1 MLQNC
6 LNPDKL
12 EAGLDEAGRGCL
24 FGRVY
29 TAAVILPHDL
39 VEEKGLIIRDSKKV
53 SKKKRAKLR
62 KFIEENAIDYSVA
75 YSESY
80 EIDNDNILKTTMNTM
95 HKAIDGLKIRPE
107 FLLID
112 GNYFIPYHN
121 EEEKIDHRC
130 IIDGDNSFKAIAAAS
145 ILAKEYRD
153 EYIKNL
159 CKENIMYMKYDL
171 HHNKGYGTRT
181 HMEAIKKYGITPE
194 HRRTFGIC
202 KRMPLFNDFEN
213 SDEKEKD
220 NIFVL

>member
-6 LNPDKL
+6 LNSDKL

-29 TAAVILPHDL
+29 VAAVILPHDI

-62 KFIEENAIDYSVA
+62 KFIEENAIDYCVA
-75 YSESY
+75 YSESH
-80 EIDNDNILKTTMNTM
+80 EIDEYNILKTTMNTM
-95 HKAIDGLKIRPE
+95 HKSIDGLKIRPK

-112 GNYFIPYHN
+112 GNYFIPYKN
-121 EEEKIDHRC
+121 GDEQIDHRC

-145 ILAKEYRD
+145 ILAKEYHD
-153 EYIKNL
+153 EYIGKL
-159 CKENIMYMKYDL
+159 CKENPEYMKYDL

-181 HMEAIKKYGITPE
+181 HIEAIEKYGITPE

-202 KRMPLFNDFEN
+202 KRISLFTKNN
-213 SDEKEKD
+213 NTSDE
-220 NIFVL
+220 NVILM

>member
-6 LNPDKL
+6 LDSNRL

-29 TAAVILPHDL
+29 TAAVILPPDL
-39 VEEKGLIIRDSKKV
+39 VEEKGLIIKDSKKV

-62 KFIEENAIDYSVA
+62 KFIEENAIDFSVA

-80 EIDNDNILKTTMNTM
+80 EIDEDNILKTTMNTM
-95 HKAIDGLKIRPE
+95 HKAIDGLKIKPE
-107 FLLID
+107 FLLVD
-112 GNYFIPYHN
+112 GNYFIPYN
-121 EEEKIDHRC
+121 DGKKNINHRC

-153 EYIKNL
+153 EYIEKL
-159 CKENIMYMKYDL
+159 CNENRIYMKYDL

-181 HMEAIKKYGITPE
+181 HIEAIKKYGITAE

-202 KRMPLFNDFEN
+202 KEMPLFEDIDMEE
-213 SDEKEKD
+213 DKEKN